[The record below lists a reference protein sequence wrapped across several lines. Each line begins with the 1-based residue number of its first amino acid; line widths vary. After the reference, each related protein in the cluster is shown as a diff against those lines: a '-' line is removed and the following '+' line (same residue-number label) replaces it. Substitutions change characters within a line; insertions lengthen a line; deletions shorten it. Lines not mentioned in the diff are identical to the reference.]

1 MKCVDLENIAGRSYF
16 TRGEGGGK
24 EEGGGRKAG
33 EGAEGG
39 AQSSMDGKRA
49 GARVGKE
56 GQMPYDDIV

>member
-33 EGAEGG
+33 EGG

-49 GARVGKE
+49 RAGVGKE
-56 GQMPYDDIV
+56 GQMPYDDLV